1 MSTRRFVPAVGVAVF
16 WLAAV
21 VPALAADDGK
31 ALYDSKCA
39 MCHGADGV
47 AKKMGA
53 GSKNLNDPEWKK
65 TATAD
70 GIIKISKE
78 GKGKM
83 KGLGEKLNDA
93 QLKAVADYVLTL
105 AK

>member
-1 MSTRRFVPAVGVAVF
+1 MKFKHMVS
-16 WLAAV
+16 LAAAL
-21 VPALAADDGK
+21 ALAAFVPVFAAEDGK
-31 ALYDSKCA
+31 ALFDSKCA
-39 MCHGADGV
+39 MCHGSDGV
-47 AKKMGA
+47 AKKMGT
-53 GSKNLNDPEWKK
+53 GSKNFNDAEWKK

-70 GIIKISKE
+70 GIIKITKE

-93 QLKAVADYVLTL
+93 QMKAVADYVLTL